1 MNKKLKILVIILL
14 VLLISWGI
22 IFGIDYFRVANFKMP
37 IFVISNGVTADDGG
51 SGTYYG
57 IGYRVEVEKNVSAII
72 TPKKPPLFSYHSS
85 GFIHREIKIHFMGKD
100 FAFYLF

>member
-1 MNKKLKILVIILL
+1 MFNKKKYFFVSAFSTAI
-14 VLLISWGI
+14 VLSIMLGFI
-22 IFGIDYFRVANFKMP
+22 V
-37 IFVISNGVTADDGG
+37 
-51 SGTYYG
+51 
-57 IGYRVEVEKNVSAII
+57 VEKNVSAII

>member
-1 MNKKLKILVIILL
+1 MFNKKKYFFVSAFSTAI
-14 VLLISWGI
+14 VLSMMLGFI
-22 IFGIDYFRVANFKMP
+22 V
-37 IFVISNGVTADDGG
+37 
-51 SGTYYG
+51 
-57 IGYRVEVEKNVSAII
+57 VEKNVSAII